1 MKKLFTL
8 LGFVFF
14 GVIAVSAGGTTRQRL
29 IVTTDLGGTD
39 PDDIESMVHLLVC
52 SDMVDIEGLISSQVW
67 TDYPD
72 KVDSIKKVVD
82 KFCEV
87 LPNLKHH
94 SAGYPDADY
103 LKSIVKRGQEKS
115 NMDGVGEGKDSPGS
129 DHIIACVDR
138 KNDKRPVW
146 LVAWGGMNN
155 IAQAIWKVRN
165 TRSEKKFKEFID
177 KIRIYDILG
186 QDDAGAWIAH
196 NYPSILYIRNTQIYG
211 WPMDDSWVKSNIMS
225 HKPLGDAY
233 PMRAWV
239 FEGDSPS
246 FMYLL
251 DNGLNVPEHID
262 YGGWGGRFDTTRVAG
277 IRGMSFI
284 TRSGKDE
291 ALYDPYYMHPSSKE
305 GSAAISRWK
314 THIWNDFAAR
324 MLWATTPDYDKVN
337 HHPVPVVDGDKSRRL
352 LVRKVK
358 PGGILRLDASESTDP
373 DNDAL
378 TFNWQVYREPSAYKK
393 DVTIRH
399 GNASVCDVN
408 VPLDAAGKDIH
419 VILEVTDNG
428 TPALT
433 LYRRIIIKVDET
445 RESR

>member
-1 MKKLFTL
+1 MKKLLTL
-8 LGFVFF
+8 LTLVFM
-14 GVIAVSAGGTTRQRL
+14 GVIVAGAGNTTRQRL

-82 KFCEV
+82 RFCEV
-87 LPNLKHH
+87 LPNLQRH

-103 LKSIVKRGQEKS
+103 LRSIVKRGQTKS

-129 DHIIACVDR
+129 EHIIACVDR
-138 KNDKRPVW
+138 SNDKRPVW
-146 LVAWGGMNN
+146 IAAWGGMNN
-155 IAQAIWKVRN
+155 IAQAIWKVRH
-165 TRSEKKFKEFID
+165 TRSEKKFREFIG

-211 WPMDDSWVKSNIMS
+211 WPADDDWVKSHIMR

-233 PMRAWV
+233 PMREWV

-262 YGGWGGRFDTTRVAG
+262 YGGWGGRFDTTPVAG

-284 TRSGKDE
+284 KRSGKDE
-291 ALYDPYYMHPSSKE
+291 SQYDPYYMHPSSKE
-305 GSAAISRWK
+305 GCAAIWRWK
-314 THIWNDFAAR
+314 THIWNDFEAR
-324 MLWATTPDYDKVN
+324 MIWATTPEYGKAN
-337 HHPVPVVDGDKSRRL
+337 YHPVPVVDGDKSRRPL
-352 LVRKVK
+352 IRKVK
-358 PGGILRLDASESTDP
+358 PGSTLRLDASRSSDP

-378 TFNWQVYREPSAYKK
+378 AFSWQVYREPGTYKK
-393 DVTIRH
+393 DVTISN
-399 GNASVCDVN
+399 GNASVCDIHI
-408 VPLDAAGKDIH
+408 PSDASGSDIH

-433 LYRRIIIKVDET
+433 LYRRIIIKVG
-445 RESR
+445 